1 MPGTTMVFLIV
12 LIAVG
17 FGTVREIYAKRLEM
31 KKLDGMNQS
40 EKQAMQ
46 EEIKQLKS
54 RVATLEQ
61 IITDDGYQ
69 VAKEINKL

>member
-1 MPGTTMVFLIV
+1 MIFLIV

-31 KKLDGMNQS
+31 KKLDGMSQA

-46 EEIKQLKS
+46 EEIKQLQS
-54 RVATLEQ
+54 RVAVLEQ
-61 IITDDGYQ
+61 IVTEDGYQ
-69 VAKEINKL
+69 VAREINKL

>member
-1 MPGTTMVFLIV
+1 MSGTTMVFLIV
-12 LIAVG
+12 LVAVG
-17 FGTVREIYAKRLEM
+17 FGVVRDIFAKRLEM

>member
-1 MPGTTMVFLIV
+1 MSGTTMVFLIV
-12 LIAVG
+12 LVAVG
-17 FGTVREIYAKRLEM
+17 FGVIRDIFTKRLEM
-31 KKLDGMNQS
+31 KKLDGMNQA

-46 EEIKQLKS
+46 DEIQQLKA

>member
-46 EEIKQLKS
+46 EEIKHLKS

>member
-54 RVATLEQ
+54 RVAILEQ